1 MEKLMQPDNGRAV
14 VAHLVV
20 AAAANDPSGPREREP
35 TSFVLRDGWD
45 PYEVWRTRVRD
56 ARTVLRPPEPVR

>member
-1 MEKLMQPDNGRAV
+1 MQPADQGRTV

-20 AAAANDPSGPREREP
+20 GAAANDAAGSREREP
-35 TSFVLRDGWD
+35 VGFTVRDGWD

-56 ARTVLRPPEPVR
+56 ARIVMRPPEPLR